1 MKWFRSV
8 TSCQSWQ
15 RAPRYAALPAWKEEP
30 GTHLRRP
37 TCTGLHCSAEPRTLD
52 GDPIT
57 GPRKPLNSGVF
68 TAKVNRHAQT
78 PGAGRAG
85 DLYAD
90 SVDLGHPG
98 RLATVYCGFKA
109 KIHLRP
115 GKHTIVVD
123 YSGAFGGASTVFTY
137 KIKVKAHH
145 RSH

>member
-1 MKWFRSV
+1 MMAARTALRGSPPRGRRSLEPI
-8 TSCQSWQ
+8 CDDL
-15 RAPRYAALPAWKEEP
+15 RAQGFTA
-30 GTHLRRP
+30 
-37 TCTGLHCSAEPRTLD
+37 AEPRTLD

-98 RLATVYCGFKA
+98 RLATVFCGFKA
-109 KIHLRP
+109 KVHLRP

-137 KIKVKAHH
+137 NIKVGGHH